1 MKLDEIIEKT
11 NERLKTFNVEAV
23 MPALRFANDGAIE
36 DVRNI
41 NGCANYQWSS
51 CLMDV
56 IKPAQVVELGGA
68 MGVWSICVLHTLP
81 HDSHLYSITLAEH
94 GLEFSYVKDKYENFT
109 GIVGDD
115 LDMNNWKGVD
125 LSKTDVWYF
134 DSLHTNE
141 QLTKELALYSPFFKK
156 GAILLFDDIRMT
168 ELWPVW
174 ESLKYEKRELTDP
187 LHFTG
192 WGICQV

>member
-1 MKLDEIIEKT
+1 MNLDEIIEKT
-11 NERLKTFNVEAV
+11 NKRMESFNVEAV
-23 MPALRFANDGAIE
+23 MPALRYANSGAIE

-51 CLMDV
+51 CLMEV
-56 IKPAQVVELGGA
+56 VKPKQVVELGGA
-68 MGVWSICVLHTLP
+68 MGVWSLCVLHTLP
-81 HDSHLYSITLAEH
+81 SNSHLYSITLAEH
-94 GLEFSYVKDKYENFT
+94 GLEFSYIKDKYENFT

-115 LDMNNWKGVD
+115 LDMNNWKGID

-141 QLTKELALYSPFFKK
+141 QLTKELALYSPYFKK
-156 GAILLFDDIRMT
+156 GALLLFDDIRMG

-174 ESLKYEKRELTDP
+174 EGLKYEKRELTDP